1 MTRVEILS
9 VGLIIGVIGLFS
21 GLAVLS
27 AREQTRDITR
37 LAHVRELQIGLELF
51 FSDHATYPA
60 TTEVIPLGQTTTAC
74 LSDKGFVPP
83 CGEGDTQSAYV
94 EFVPSTP
101 AQGLKGK
108 SSCGSEKNAYC
119 YGSGGSSYQIQ
130 FELESANRLLGLD
143 KGANCA
149 TERGFAPG
157 SCPTFTPV
165 TNE

>member
-9 VGLIIGVIGLFS
+9 VGLIIGIIGLFS

-37 LAHVRELQIGLELF
+37 LAHIREVQLGLELF
-51 FSDHATYPA
+51 FSDHSAYPVTA
-60 TTEVIPLGQTTTAC
+60 DVTALGQTTTAC

-83 CGEGDTQSAYV
+83 CSAGDTQSTYV
-94 EFVPSTP
+94 EFVPSP
-101 AQGLKGK
+101 PVQGLKQR
-108 SSCGSEKNAYC
+108 SSCSGEGNAYC
-119 YGSGGSSYQIQ
+119 YGSEGASYHLQ
-130 FELESANRLLGLD
+130 FELESANRLLGLE

-157 SCPTFTPV
+157 ACPDFASA
-165 TNE
+165 E